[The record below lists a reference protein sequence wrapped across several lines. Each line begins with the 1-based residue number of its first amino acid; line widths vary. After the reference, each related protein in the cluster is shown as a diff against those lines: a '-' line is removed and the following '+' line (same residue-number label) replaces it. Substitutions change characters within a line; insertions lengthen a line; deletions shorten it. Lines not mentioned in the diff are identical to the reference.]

1 MQDYDRPSY
10 ATTFA
15 VVILALAV
23 IGVLAFGAWT
33 MRDQVI
39 GGTEPVEPIY
49 DACIE
54 SYGDNACR
62 CFSGVM
68 SVQLSPYRYQTYT
81 RSLEADVRRRYFDNG
96 LAQRT
101 LSGRDLRVCIDAS
114 DICGVSVCE
123 APRTGWV
130 DQDYAPG
137 SAEPVFGADEW
148 EGRP

>member
-23 IGVLAFGAWT
+23 IAVLAFGAWT
-33 MRDQVI
+33 MRDQVV
-39 GGTEPVEPIY
+39 GGTERVEPIY
-49 DACIE
+49 DACVE

-68 SVQLSPYRYQTYT
+68 SVQLSPYRYQTYA
-81 RSLEADVRRRYFDNG
+81 RSLEADDRRRYFDNG

-114 DICGVSVCE
+114 DICGVPVCE
-123 APRTGWV
+123 APRSGWS
-130 DQDYAPG
+130 DPDYAPG
-137 SAEPVFGADEW
+137 SAESAPVGQDW
-148 EGRP
+148 GGRP